1 MKKILAIVLALC
13 LALSLSVAAFAV
25 DSAGIDS
32 PVIPNPGIGS
42 APSGVTSS
50 TAGKYTYSV
59 TTASGLSLTASID
72 AISTGDIYNELAGAG
87 VVAMYYISITSTISP
102 DEIVSIDV
110 FAPGVTNDC
119 AVVVRD
125 AWEVLPEV
133 TMAANGNRAT
143 ITGPAGIFNTWH
155 YVAIVSNTDSDVIVN
170 TPQEPTDTD
179 EEEENVDAE
188 TPAVDVEPD
197 AEPEAQAPAADDSNP
212 TTGIALAVVP
222 MIVAAAAVVV
232 SKKR

>member
-13 LALSLSVAAFAV
+13 LTLSLSVAAFAV
-25 DSAGIDS
+25 DSAEIDS
-32 PVIPNPGIGS
+32 PVLTNPGTGS
-42 APSGVTSS
+42 ASS
-50 TAGKYTYSV
+50 TGATTGKYTYSV
-59 TTASGLSLTASID
+59 TNASGLPLTAVIE
-72 AISTGDIYNELAGAG
+72 AVSTGDIYNELTGAG
-87 VVAMYYISITSTISP
+87 VVVMYYVNITAAVSP
-102 DEIVSIDV
+102 DEVVSIDV
-110 FAPGVTNDC
+110 YAPGVTNDC

-133 TMAANGNRAT
+133 TMTANGNRAT
-143 ITGPAGIFNTWH
+143 ITGPAGVFNTWH
-155 YVAIVSNTDSDVIVN
+155 YVAIVSNSDSDVIVK

-179 EEEENVDAE
+179 EEEENVDTE
-188 TPAVDVEPD
+188 TPAVDVEP
-197 AEPEAQAPAADDSNP
+197 EPEYNAPAADDSNP